1 VAGIVGAGPD
11 RTFLGKLD
19 RDEDVAAAA
28 ALAHACGWFRPDDED
43 EDYLAGAVNCFG
55 CRYRRWTSGGFVCL
69 RAALPARLPPLP

>member
-1 VAGIVGAGPD
+1 MAGIVGAGPD
-11 RTFLGKLD
+11 RTFLGTLD
-19 RDEDVAAAA
+19 R
-28 ALAHACGWFRPDDED
+28 DED